1 MSNLSALSVAV
12 EVASRKRDDARKV
25 LQDTL
30 AAEQAARAQLDQ
42 LEDYARE
49 TESRWGMKADTAM
62 QPEVMYHH
70 YHFMDRLG
78 HAASIQTSVVGD
90 QSARVQAAQR
100 ALLDAE
106 LRLASLRKVV
116 DKRSN
121 DLALQQQRRD
131 QNRPMNAPR
140 CSIATRARRIEHGT
154 DQSSLLAGHPARPHD
169 SRQIIGPDCCRR
181 R

>member
-1 MSNLSALSVAV
+1 MSSLDALSVAV

-30 AAEQAARAQLDQ
+30 AAEQAARAQLNQ

-49 TESRWGMKADTAM
+49 TESRWGMKADTTM

-70 YHFMDRLG
+70 YQFMNRLG
-78 HAASIQTSVVGD
+78 HAASIQNGVVGD

-116 DKRSN
+116 EKRRN

-131 QNRPMNAPR
+131 QKQTDERAALQYRNAGQ
-140 CSIATRARRIEHGT
+140 EN
-154 DQSSLLAGHPARPHD
+154 
-169 SRQIIGPDCCRR
+169 
-181 R
+181 

>member
-1 MSNLSALSVAV
+1 MSSLNALSVAV

-70 YHFMDRLG
+70 YQFMDRLG
-78 HAASIQTSVVGD
+78 HAAGVQTTVVGD
-90 QSARVQAAQR
+90 HAARVEKAR
-100 ALLDAE
+100 RTLLDAE
-106 LRLASLRKVV
+106 LRLASLRKVM
-116 DKRSN
+116 DKRKA
-121 DLALQQQRRD
+121 DLDLVQMRRD
-131 QNRPMNAPR
+131 QKQ
-140 CSIATRARRIEHGT
+140 TDERAALQYRSAMEG
-154 DQSSLLAGHPARPHD
+154 SAGREY
-169 SRQIIGPDCCRR
+169 G
-181 R
+181 

>member
-1 MSNLSALSVAV
+1 MSSLNALSVAV

-30 AAEQAARAQLDQ
+30 AAEQAARAQLNQ

-49 TESRWGMKADTAM
+49 TESRWGMKADTTM

-70 YHFMDRLG
+70 YQFMNRLG
-78 HAASIQTSVVGD
+78 HAASIQNGVVGD

-116 DKRSN
+116 EKRRN

-131 QNRPMNAPR
+131 QKQTDERAALQYRNAGQ
-140 CSIATRARRIEHGT
+140 EN
-154 DQSSLLAGHPARPHD
+154 
-169 SRQIIGPDCCRR
+169 
-181 R
+181 